1 MAVLF
6 PVVRG
11 IIGRT
16 KLPHCRMPSRDL
28 IDRRLLSYFLC
39 VGNYLQAPERRL
51 ISTAKRDWKGCNNI
65 ELMMGTEPTRKRVCS
80 AAENHNKSESVTRI
94 SVEGNIAVGKSTFAE
109 LLEQMASNQWEI
121 IREPIAKWCN
131 IPASSCSEEL
141 SSTQQSVGNL
151 LQMLYQDPHRWS
163 YTFQSY
169 SCMSRIK
176 ALLAPVSPRLQ
187 KAEEPVQIFERSVYS
202 DRYIFASNLYEL
214 GCLNET
220 EWTIYQDWHTYLLNQ
235 FGSRIALKGIIY
247 LQASPEK
254 CLERLQQ
261 RGRDEEKEIQ
271 LGYLQQL
278 HSRHEN
284 WLVKHCTELH
294 FENLKNIPVL
304 VLDVNEDFEDDK
316 SRQEKLFKQVKN
328 FVNCLKLGK

>member
-1 MAVLF
+1 MLPARDVT
-6 PVVRG
+6 
-11 IIGRT
+11 GR
-16 KLPHCRMPSRDL
+16 C
-28 IDRRLLSYFLC
+28 LLRSFLC
-39 VGNYLQAPERRL
+39 ARRRRS
-51 ISTAKRDWKGCNNI
+51 IPPARCCWKGCSNI
-65 ELMMGTEPTRKRVCS
+65 ELMMWTEPARKRLC
-80 AAENHNKSESVTRI
+80 AANDAVANQKSLGVTRI

-109 LLEQMASNQWEI
+109 LLEKKASRQWEI

-141 SSTQQSVGNL
+141 SSTQRSVGNL

-176 ALLAPVSPRLQ
+176 AHLAPVSPRLQ
-187 KAEEPVQIFERSVYS
+187 MAEDPVHIFERSVYS

-220 EWTIYQDWHTYLLNQ
+220 EWTIYQDWHTYLLNE
-235 FGSRIALKGIIY
+235 FGNRIALEGIIY

-254 CLERLQQ
+254 CLERLRQ
-261 RGRDEEKEIQ
+261 RGRDEEKEVQ
-271 LGYLQQL
+271 LDYLKQL

-284 WLVKHCTELH
+284 WLVKHCMELH
-294 FENLKNIPVL
+294 FEHLKNIPVL

-316 SRQEKLFKQVKN
+316 SRQEELFKQVKI
-328 FVNCLKLGK
+328 FVNNLKLGK